1 MTFTSFLARR
11 LSSKKSNSSDIHIP
25 TVVNKA
31 YAAAQSESSEHV
43 EVTTKKSASV
53 SHFFSPSSLP
63 NIDEYNHLW
72 LP

>member
-53 SHFFSPSSLP
+53 SHFSSPHSVENL
-63 NIDEYNHLW
+63 DEYEHFRF
-72 LP
+72 P